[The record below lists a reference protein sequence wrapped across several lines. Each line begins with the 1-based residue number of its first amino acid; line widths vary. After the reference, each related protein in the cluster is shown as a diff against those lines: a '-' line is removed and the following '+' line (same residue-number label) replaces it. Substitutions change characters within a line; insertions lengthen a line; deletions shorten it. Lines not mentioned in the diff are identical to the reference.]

1 MLEPGIVGIL
11 MFPAVVACLMFG
23 FPVAFTLSGVGL
35 LFAGIGYLLGIFDT
49 GLLGGLPSRL
59 YGIMINQV
67 FVAVPL
73 FIFMGV
79 VLERSKIAE
88 NLLVTLGLLFGRM
101 RGGLGLSVIFIG
113 ALLAASTG
121 VVGATVVT
129 MGLLSLPA
137 MLRAGY
143 DPKLA
148 TGIICASG
156 TLGQIIP
163 PSTILILLA
172 DILQGAYAQAQM
184 SIGNFAPE
192 PVSVVDLFAG
202 AMIPGLLLV
211 GLYAA
216 WTIFKAIFSPASCPA
231 LVAEGEEIKGLW
243 IKVLKA
249 MVPPVLLILAVLGSI
264 LVGIAT
270 PTESAA
276 IGAVGAMLLAA
287 VNRGMSFEMLH
298 STMRSTLKISSMIF
312 IILVG
317 ASIFSLVFR
326 GFGGDVY
333 VEHFLM
339 SMPGGPFGAMLFVM
353 GVIFLLGFV
362 LDFIEIM
369 FLVLPIVAPII
380 LKSDISPVWFGV
392 MVAVNLQTSFLTPPF
407 GFSLF
412 YLRAVAPPS
421 VKTIDI
427 YRGIVPFVGL
437 QVIGLAIV
445 WTFPGLATWL
455 PEVLFR

>member
-1 MLEPGIVGIL
+1 MIDPGIIGIL

-35 LFAGIGYLLGIFDT
+35 VFAAFGYMFGIFDT
-49 GLLGGLPSRL
+49 SLLGGLPSRL
-59 YGIMINQV
+59 YGIMVNQV

-73 FIFMGV
+73 FVFMGV

-88 NLLVTLGLLFGRM
+88 NLLMTMGQLFGHM

-163 PSTILILLA
+163 PSIVLILLA
-172 DILQGAYAQAQM
+172 DIIQGAYAQAQM
-184 SIGNFAPE
+184 SVGNFAPE

-211 GLYAA
+211 GLYAS
-216 WTIFKAIFSPASCPA
+216 WVIFKAIFSPRSCPA
-231 LVAEGEEIKGLW
+231 LVGAGQSVDGLG
-243 IKVLKA
+243 IQVMKA
-249 MVPPVLLILAVLGSI
+249 LVPPVILIVAVLGSI

-276 IGAVGAMLLAA
+276 IGAVGAMILAA
-287 VNRGMSFEMLH
+287 MNREMSFEVLRT
-298 STMRSTLKISSMIF
+298 TMRSTLEISSMIF

-326 GFGGDVY
+326 GFDGDVY
-333 VEHFLM
+333 VEHFLEN
-339 SMPGGPFGAMLFVM
+339 MPGGPFGAMLFIM
-353 GVIFLLGFV
+353 AVIFVLGFV

-369 FLVLPIVAPII
+369 FLVVPIVAPII
-380 LKSDISPVWFGV
+380 LKSDISPIWFGV
-392 MVAVNLQTSFLTPPF
+392 MIAVNLQTSFLTPPF

-412 YLRAVAPPS
+412 YLRAVAPAS
-421 VKTIDI
+421 VKTTDI
-427 YRGIVPFVGL
+427 YRGIIPFVSL
-437 QVIGLAIV
+437 QIVGLALV
-445 WTFPGLATWL
+445 WIYPQLATWL
-455 PEVLFR
+455 PETLFR

>member
-1 MLEPGIVGIL
+1 MIEPGIIGIL

-23 FPVAFTLSGVGL
+23 FPVAFTLSGVAL
-35 LFAGIGYLLGIFDT
+35 VFAAFGYAFGMFDT
-49 GLLGGLPSRL
+49 ALLGGLPSRL
-59 YGIMINQV
+59 YGIMVNQV

-73 FIFMGV
+73 FVFMGV

-88 NLLVTLGLLFGRM
+88 NLLVTMGQLFGSM

-143 DPKLA
+143 DPRLA
-148 TGIICASG
+148 TGIICSSG

-163 PSTILILLA
+163 PSIVLILLA

-211 GLYAA
+211 GLYAS
-216 WTIFKAIFSPASCPA
+216 WVIVKAIFSPASCPA
-231 LVAEGEEIKGLW
+231 LMERGEKLDGIW
-243 IKVLKA
+243 IQVLKA
-249 MVPPVLLILAVLGSI
+249 LVPPIILIVAVLGSI
-264 LVGIAT
+264 LTGVAT

-276 IGAVGAMLLAA
+276 IGAVGALLLAA
-287 VNRGMSFEMLH
+287 ANRELSFDILR
-298 STMRSTLKISSMIF
+298 STMGSTLQISSMIF

-326 GFGGDVY
+326 GFDGDVY
-333 VEHFLM
+333 VEHFLE
-339 SMPGGPFGAMLFVM
+339 SMPGGPFGAMLFIMV
-353 GVIFLLGFV
+353 VIFILGFV

-369 FLVLPIVAPII
+369 FLVVPIVAPII

-392 MVAVNLQTSFLTPPF
+392 MIAVNLQTSFLTPPF

-421 VKTIDI
+421 VSTTDI
-427 YRGIVPFVGL
+427 YRGIVPFVSL
-437 QVIGLAIV
+437 QVLGLAIL
-445 WTFPGLATWL
+445 WMYPQLATWL
-455 PEVLFR
+455 PEALFQ